1 MRGNMEN
8 IVTNTFKIRKT
19 DEYEKN
25 IPFNY
30 LAAFPDKSFKI
41 PIVDVF
47 KKGKIFGS
55 GIDFSKI
62 VFMPIGA
69 TSYSDALN
77 MGQKIVTEIKKRIR
91 YKTMSS
97 IEENN
102 AILTRD
108 VRGYLYDIFDVFEM
122 MTAAIK
128 SCGYEVGK
136 DIVFMLDANAGKL
149 YRKESDMYYFPGET
163 FKRKEKINSQG
174 NTEEKW
180 QNYIEKE
187 VGCQCEGVEYRT
199 CCDSPAFSMESQCD
213 RELPE
218 FERGVDRAF
227 YPIVS
232 MYEQESDKI
241 FDDLLPETPDTKSV
255 SVLRSSS
262 EMADYYKQLCDR
274 FPIIGISGALAVN
287 DKKGW
292 DILDDSLGDSVVFL
306 DEGAF

>member
-1 MRGNMEN
+1 MEN
-8 IVTNTFKIRKT
+8 IVTNAFKIRKT

-55 GIDFSKI
+55 SIDFSKI

-108 VRGYLYDIFDVFEM
+108 VRGYLYDIFNVFEM

-136 DIVFMLDANAGKL
+136 DIVFMLDADAGKL

-174 NTEEKW
+174 NIM
-180 QNYIEKE
+180 N
-187 VGCQCEGVEYRT
+187 
-199 CCDSPAFSMESQCD
+199 S
-213 RELPE
+213 
-218 FERGVDRAF
+218 
-227 YPIVS
+227 
-232 MYEQESDKI
+232 
-241 FDDLLPETPDTKSV
+241 
-255 SVLRSSS
+255 
-262 EMADYYKQLCDR
+262 
-274 FPIIGISGALAVN
+274 N
-287 DKKGW
+287 
-292 DILDDSLGDSVVFL
+292 
-306 DEGAF
+306 

>member
-1 MRGNMEN
+1 
-8 IVTNTFKIRKT
+8 
-19 DEYEKN
+19 
-25 IPFNY
+25 
-30 LAAFPDKSFKI
+30 
-41 PIVDVF
+41 
-47 KKGKIFGS
+47 
-55 GIDFSKI
+55 
-62 VFMPIGA
+62 
-69 TSYSDALN
+69 
-77 MGQKIVTEIKKRIR
+77 
-91 YKTMSS
+91 MSS

-136 DIVFMLDANAGKL
+136 DIVFMLDADAGKL

-218 FERGVDRAF
+218 FESGVDRAF